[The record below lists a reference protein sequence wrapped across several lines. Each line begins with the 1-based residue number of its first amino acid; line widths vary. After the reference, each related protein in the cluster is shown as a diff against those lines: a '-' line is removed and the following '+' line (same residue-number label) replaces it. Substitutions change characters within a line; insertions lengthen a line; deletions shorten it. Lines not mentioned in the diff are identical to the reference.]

1 MVISDRLRAIREE
14 KNLSQGDIENRTGLK
29 RCYVSRVENG
39 HTVPSIETLEKMA
52 RALEVPL
59 YQLFYDGEAPPEI
72 PSFPKDISADGDE
85 WGSSGESAKFFQRLR
100 HLLGRLSGP
109 DRKLIM
115 HMTFQMVRK
124 KRPDPSQ

>member
-1 MVISDRLRAIREE
+1 MVISERLRAIREQKE
-14 KNLSQGDIENRTGLK
+14 LSQGDIEQRTGLK

-52 RALEVPL
+52 RALEIPM
-59 YQLFYDGEAPPEI
+59 YQLFYDGEAPPEP
-72 PSFPKDISADGDE
+72 PSLAAGLSADGDV
-85 WGSSGESAKFFQRLR
+85 WGSSGEPARFFQRLR
-100 HLLGRLSGP
+100 QLLSRLSPG

-124 KRPDPSQ
+124 KRP